1 MFDGFCSEQTSRN
14 GVGYRNQ
21 GEKMRRHRAC
31 DDTFSTFS
39 FRLWL
44 FFLSSPINGT
54 AITSFVSSFDFSTVY
69 TLCISDTTLRHIADT
84 LPVRVIIDLVS
95 HFSSTNP
102 WLYSP
107 KNSNQ
112 LFFHS
117 RKDIR
122 HIAPL
127 HSFKKFSF
135 QEKGKNFF
143 LIFKQKIID

>member
-1 MFDGFCSEQTSRN
+1 MGFAQSKH
-14 GVGYRNQ
+14 Q
-21 GEKMRRHRAC
+21 GMAQDIGIEGRKCEDIGHATTRFQHFRSVYDC
-31 DDTFSTFS
+31 FS
-39 FRLWL
+39 F
-44 FFLSSPINGT
+44 SINGT

-69 TLCISDTTLRHIADT
+69 TLCILGTTLRHIADT

-95 HFSSTNP
+95 YFSSTNP

-122 HIAPL
+122 HIASL
-127 HSFKKFSF
+127 RNFKRLSFKKR
-135 QEKGKNFF
+135 EKTFF
-143 LIFKQKIID
+143 